1 MILNRVIYKETNPE
15 IGRIWIRET
24 RGLKKGLF
32 GPPLRVGQI
41 GKELYL
47 AHAKPS

>member
-1 MILNRVIYKETNPE
+1 MKKKVRLGVPGPE
-15 IGRIWIRET
+15 RLGSGKR
-24 RGLKKGLF
+24 GLF

-41 GKELYL
+41 GKELHL

>member
-1 MILNRVIYKETNPE
+1 MRSKSPDIDAF
-15 IGRIWIRET
+15 GIRKP